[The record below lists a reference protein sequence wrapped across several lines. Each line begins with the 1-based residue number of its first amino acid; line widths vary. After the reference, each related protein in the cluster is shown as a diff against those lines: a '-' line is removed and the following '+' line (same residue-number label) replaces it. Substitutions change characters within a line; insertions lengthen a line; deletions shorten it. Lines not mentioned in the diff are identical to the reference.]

1 MGPERS
7 AVRAGRRA
15 AGGSANRAKVA
26 RRDWIE
32 AAYQELARAGERGV
46 SINALA
52 ARLGV
57 TKGSFYWHFKDR
69 GELMRALLER
79 WAHERTDE
87 MLTLALGSTTDPLER
102 LRRIQALGRE
112 VAPIDRAMRLWARHA
127 PEADE
132 AVRHS
137 DRALLGH
144 IAACLRELGFAPDEA
159 RLRAL
164 LMLRAWVGGYLVPSP
179 DDGETALDAER
190 TLEIFLAVPG
200 GRTAS
205 ADPAES

>member
-1 MGPERS
+1 M
-7 AVRAGRRA
+7 AALRA
-15 AGGSANRAKVA
+15 
-26 RRDWIE
+26 
-32 AAYQELARAGERGV
+32 LARGGVAAVSVDALAGELDITR
-46 SINALA
+46 
-52 ARLGV
+52 
-57 TKGSFYWHFKDR
+57 GSFYWHFKDR

-144 IAACLRELGFAPDEA
+144 IAACLRGLGFAPDEA